1 MIYGT
6 TFALFCYRSL
16 LLLDSRLY
24 RSEATVRRYSYSLLR
39 TETSATAKKGM
50 EVKYTDEPEVKA
62 LKLIHTELKNPV
74 GKSQKPSVQNL
85 QRLGLRSAHQLPEF
99 L

>member
-1 MIYGT
+1 
-6 TFALFCYRSL
+6 
-16 LLLDSRLY
+16 
-24 RSEATVRRYSYSLLR
+24 
-39 TETSATAKKGM
+39 M